1 MTTDAGHVL
10 VACDKFKGSLT
21 AHEVIE
27 CLEAGLRTGAPGVEV
42 RSVII
47 ADGGDGTLDAA
58 EGAGFTPVPVQCTGP
73 TGHPVE
79 TRYVRRGQEAVVE
92 MADACGLVRLPNGER
107 RPLGASSTGLGE
119 VVAAALDAGVRDL
132 VIGIGGSAS
141 TDGGA
146 GMLTALGARFLD
158 EDGVELPPGGGALT
172 RLASV
177 DLGGLHPAV
186 AQTRITLACDVD
198 NPLLGERGA
207 AAIFGPQKGASPEDV
222 AVLDA
227 GLARLASLVEPLT
240 GRRVAD
246 HPGAGAAG
254 GVGWAALCVLGATMR
269 PGIAIVLE
277 LAGFG
282 EILAD
287 ADLVITGEGS
297 LDEQT
302 LLGKTPAGVTW
313 AATQASV
320 PVVAVCGR
328 SLLEPGKAHELGI
341 RRVYALSDLE
351 PDPSICMRDAA
362 PLLERLAG
370 ILARE
375 ELGTS

>member
-222 AVLDA
+222 ALLDA

-269 PGIAIVLE
+269 PGIEIVLGLNDFE
-277 LAGFG
+277 EMARG
-282 EILAD
+282 AR
-287 ADLVITGEGS
+287 LVVTGEGS
-297 LDEQT
+297 LDLQT
-302 LLGKTPAGVTW
+302 LLGKAPAGVAR
-313 AATQASV
+313 AARRAGV
-320 PVVAVCGR
+320 PIVAVCGR
-328 SLLEPGKAHELGI
+328 ALLSEQEAREAGFARLY
-341 RRVYALSDLE
+341 RLTDLE
-351 PDPSICMRDAA
+351 PDESQCMSRAA
-362 PLLERLAG
+362 DLLRTLAADV
-370 ILARE
+370 ARA
-375 ELGTS
+375 ELT